1 MRGLRAVCCWLVAA
15 AALVYPHEIPPE
27 HRKVRERIRRQLPGS
42 QAEEVD
48 TGPPGQGT
56 WGPWGPWSDC
66 SRTCGGGV
74 RMQTRECLPQ
84 SQFTQQQ
91 QHHHQQHQQQHHPA
105 VPPHQGGGTH
115 TGLHSVSLYMP
126 DSHVAG
132 QGQGQG
138 HGQSHGQGH
147 GQSHG
152 QGHVQGHG
160 QGHGQ
165 RYTPGMGQ
173 GGHRPVPHG
182 RTHGVASRPPHGSRH
197 GGMPPSSSSSM
208 RPLYSDGVNYGTNP
222 GGGFHGAGGV
232 PGQPPSTGWHG
243 GGYARPSSGRATAGQ
258 PSYPGAAYGRTAA
271 FSLYT
276 RTDEGP
282 DAADGR
288 DAGSEAPTVGA
299 VGSAGGGS
307 RAAMSVQPLHG
318 EGDSS
323 STAASSSS
331 GVAPNAQAESSP
343 TDSRSSRT
351 SIRPGRYGYG
361 RMPVMYSAIKPAD
374 GEPSRGDAA
383 AGTNQTP
390 RPPWRSR
397 QPAARA
403 GHPQQQQQQ
412 PQPPGIASLPL
423 YADQRGTPLAH
434 GDRHPAPRH
443 AALSSHGGGAD
454 GERPAPAPAPAHL
467 PWSNGTRHPLTR
479 LDGPEARASAGLPV
493 GGGRTQ
499 SRGERAFLQWY
510 QSHPRY
516 HGGGGGGAGTPQPV
530 AESFAGHAHSRA
542 EQPYGYRPR
551 QDASRQQQQQHRMS
565 KRSPEE
571 EQLKCSGLGKQYK
584 LCNLQAC
591 SAGSRDAREMQC
603 SSYNGKPFMGRYYE
617 WVPFL
622 EVREEQ
628 KCELNCRAVGY
639 RFYVRHAERATDG
652 TPCEPGSDDVCM
664 EGTCKTVGCDGIL
677 GSDNV
682 VDKCG
687 VCGGDNTACKVV
699 SGVYKRSATSVGYH
713 KILEIPK
720 GAIKINITEMSK
732 SRNYLALRSH
742 AGQSIING
750 NWAIDRPGK
759 YEAAGTMFMYKRPN
773 EISSTAGES
782 FIADGPTTDV
792 LDVFMIYQQS
802 NPGVHFEY
810 VLPSDNVVSSQLDPN
825 PPNHNLEEAYNGQL
839 SGSAIGGGGGGGGGG
854 RGGHSTVTHTATDP
868 AGGHLGPGQPGVP
881 PASPWL
887 RDYNWKRV
895 GTTECSSTCGRGK
908 QLPVF
913 RCVRRTTQEEVSDT
927 NCDSSSRPPEE
938 EEACNVQ
945 PCPAFWDLG
954 EWSECSKTCGT
965 GNQHRQVLCRQV
977 YAGRVTTVQP
987 HRCRTLE
994 KPETTTTCQLKI
1006 CSEWQTRSEWSSCS
1020 VPCGLGQRSRD
1031 VKCVSNLGDA
1041 VDDGE
1046 CNMKLRPADSENC
1059 DMGACAKSWFLTD
1072 WSERCSADCGEG
1084 VQSRSVV
1091 CLMNHVNSLPLEG
1104 CSSDQPTERQAC
1116 NYGSCE
1122 TKVEWFTGPW
1132 GQCSVGCGNGTQS
1145 RDVICVQRTN
1155 GSFSAMDRDA
1165 CAGLAKPPSQ
1175 QPCHLRACGAR
1186 WYTTAWSA
1194 CSKSCETGFRVREV
1208 RCLDD
1213 SIAPS
1218 SSCDA
1223 ELKPSNREDCNTQ
1236 ACIPEIDENCK
1247 DKYFNCNVVVQARL
1261 CVYNYYKTV
1270 CCASCTRAANRAR
1283 RIGRR

>member
-1 MRGLRAVCCWLVAA
+1 MHVLWEGVELRSSVELSEPGTSSAESLLEASAVEPCGDRVPLVAA

-27 HRKVRERIRRQLPGS
+27 HRKARSLRHGVRERIRRQLPGS

-74 RMQTRECLPQ
+74 RMQTRECLPH

-91 QHHHQQHQQQHHPA
+91 QQHQQQQHQQQHHPA

-115 TGLHSVSLYMP
+115 TGLHSVSLE
-126 DSHVAG
+126 
-132 QGQGQG
+132 
-138 HGQSHGQGH
+138 
-147 GQSHG
+147 
-152 QGHVQGHG
+152 
-160 QGHGQ
+160 
-165 RYTPGMGQ
+165 
-173 GGHRPVPHG
+173 
-182 RTHGVASRPPHGSRH
+182 RTKEKKKFHSPPF
-197 GGMPPSSSSSM
+197 
-208 RPLYSDGVNYGTNP
+208 L
-222 GGGFHGAGGV
+222 FH
-232 PGQPPSTGWHG
+232 
-243 GGYARPSSGRATAGQ
+243 
-258 PSYPGAAYGRTAA
+258 
-271 FSLYT
+271 FN
-276 RTDEGP
+276 
-282 DAADGR
+282 
-288 DAGSEAPTVGA
+288 
-299 VGSAGGGS
+299 
-307 RAAMSVQPLHG
+307 
-318 EGDSS
+318 GD
-323 STAASSSS
+323 
-331 GVAPNAQAESSP
+331 
-343 TDSRSSRT
+343 RSSRT

-383 AGTNQTP
+383 ANQTP

-403 GHPQQQQQQ
+403 GHPQQQQQ
-412 PQPPGIASLPL
+412 PPGIASLPL

-434 GDRHPAPRH
+434 GDWHPAPRH
-443 AALSSHGGGAD
+443 AALSSHGGGGE

-479 LDGPEARASAGLPV
+479 LDGPEARASAGLPA

-499 SRGERAFLQWY
+499 SRGERAF
-510 QSHPRY
+510 
-516 HGGGGGGAGTPQPV
+516 
-530 AESFAGHAHSRA
+530 
-542 EQPYGYRPR
+542 R
-551 QDASRQQQQQHRMS
+551 QC
-565 KRSPEE
+565 PEE

-603 SSYNGKPFMGRYYE
+603 SSHNGKPFMGRYYE

-839 SGSAIGGGGGGGGGG
+839 SGSAIGGGGGGTGG

-1122 TKVEWFTGPW
+1122 TKAEWFTGPW

-1165 CAGLAKPPSQ
+1165 CAGLAKPASQ

-1283 RIGRR
+1283 RIGQR